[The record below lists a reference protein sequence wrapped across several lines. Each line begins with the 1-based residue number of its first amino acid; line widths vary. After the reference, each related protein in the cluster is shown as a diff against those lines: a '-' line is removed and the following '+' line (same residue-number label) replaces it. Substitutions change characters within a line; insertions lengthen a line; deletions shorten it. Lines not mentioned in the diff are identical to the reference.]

1 MSYKNFNK
9 MLDNLYNLLGD
20 YSQESTKFY
29 LDEPQCNKKPTR
41 LDWINVNNFLKKIN
55 RSSNHFLNYI
65 INVRKIL
72 ATYNGTVMIIQG
84 KYNKN
89 DITKI
94 MLEYISNYCSC
105 SICNSYDTILI
116 KDFTIRKEKLFCNK
130 CKSVNYC

>member
-116 KDFTIRKEKLFCNK
+116 KDVTIRKEKLFCNK